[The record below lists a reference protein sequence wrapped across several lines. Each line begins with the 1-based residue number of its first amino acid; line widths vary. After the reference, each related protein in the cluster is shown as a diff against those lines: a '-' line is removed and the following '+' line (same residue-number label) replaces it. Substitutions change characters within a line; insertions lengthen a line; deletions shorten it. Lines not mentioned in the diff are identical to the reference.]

1 MTLKLCRCSSMV
13 QQMVPK
19 LTLLGLCCLGLFAA
33 RPALAA
39 MTVTDDDILN
49 FAMNLEW

>member
-1 MTLKLCRCSSMV
+1 MV
-13 QQMVPK
+13 Q
-19 LTLLGLCCLGLFAA
+19 GLCCLGLFTA

-39 MTVTDDDILN
+39 MAVTDDDILN